1 MTDSG
6 HYFSL
11 ENQWIWNYCLLVS
24 DQTPDEA
31 VILAYDNVDFFRI
44 PELHNQKYDRKR
56 GYSTS
61 STPKNSTKNT
71 ENKVSP
77 SDGPRKKRAAAISA
91 GEEKK
96 CCFKCEIFLTQAL
109 LVLGS

>member
-1 MTDSG
+1 MD
-6 HYFSL
+6 L
-11 ENQWIWNYCLLVS
+11 ELLFVGIWSN
-24 DQTPDEA
+24 TWEA
-31 VILAYDNVDFFRI
+31 VIFAYDNVDFVWI

-91 GEEKK
+91 GEEKNAASSVK
-96 CCFKCEIFLTQAL
+96 YIWHKLCLF
-109 LVLGS
+109 

>member
-1 MTDSG
+1 M
-6 HYFSL
+6 
-11 ENQWIWNYCLLVS
+11 
-24 DQTPDEA
+24 
-31 VILAYDNVDFFRI
+31 ILGYDNVDFVQI

-56 GYSTS
+56 GFSTS

-77 SDGPRKKRAAAISA
+77 SDGPRKRRAAAISA

-96 CCFKCEIFLTQAL
+96 NAASSVKYSWHNLCLF
-109 LVLGS
+109 